1 VWQHRGVTEV
11 SEGQAEE
18 IRAWLGG
25 NGFRKVQVQV
35 QGQPQ
40 YWFRD
45 ETGVRLIQ
53 RRERYKV
60 DILHATASQEWRGI
74 DELLAMG
81 SSWPEAATML
91 PIELVTSPQFYAHWK
106 DFSFRHAPGIW
117 LYRKAKPWAYGIK
130 VFLQMIV
137 GVGAVIDIA
146 WHVERSVSTHKGGAP
161 FAPNIMTSVAVIA
174 SALAVAAAIELAYTL
189 FTPGPDEAL
198 EPLMLGLSS
207 GILFLITENVDKNL
221 SAPAQFSAVLLGVLA
236 LGALFFIRSRFL
248 RDDNE

>member
-1 VWQHRGVTEV
+1 VWQHRGVTEI
-11 SEGQAEE
+11 SHGQANE

-25 NGFRKVQVQV
+25 NGFHPV
-35 QGQPQ
+35 QGLPD

-45 ETGVRLIQ
+45 ETGVRLLQ
-53 RRERYKV
+53 SGEGYKL
-60 DILHATASQEWRGI
+60 DILHATASREWRGI
-74 DELLAMG
+74 NELLAMG
-81 SSWPEAATML
+81 STWPEATTML
-91 PIELVTSPQFYAHWK
+91 PIELVTSPQLYAHRK
-106 DFSFRHAPGIW
+106 SFSFRRAPGIW
-117 LYRKAKPWAYGIK
+117 LYRKAKPWAHGIK

-146 WHVERSVSTHKGGAP
+146 WHVERSVSTHKDAAP

-236 LGALFFIRSRFL
+236 LGVLFLIRSRFL
-248 RDDNE
+248 RDDDD